1 MIAVNEG
8 KVVGMKW
15 QSVCM
20 LFSGFTTPAFTLYT
34 DCIAHY
40 CIITGNSLRMF
51 SISNTVVV

>member
-34 DCIAHY
+34 AIAVH
-40 CIITGNSLRMF
+40 T
-51 SISNTVVV
+51 TVL